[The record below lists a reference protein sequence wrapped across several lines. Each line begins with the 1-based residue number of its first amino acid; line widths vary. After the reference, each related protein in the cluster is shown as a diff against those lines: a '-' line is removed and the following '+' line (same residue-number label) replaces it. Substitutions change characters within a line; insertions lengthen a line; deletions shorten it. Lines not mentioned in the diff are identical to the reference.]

1 METHISSS
9 ASNCKSLSIKKIVVI
24 GPESTGKSTLSA
36 GVAARLQTVWVPE
49 YARAYLEQLGR
60 PYAETD
66 LLEIAR
72 GQLQAEDELLQQ
84 ANKSL
89 ICDTDLNVIKV
100 WSEHKYGRCDNWI
113 LEQIA
118 SRTYDLYVLT
128 DIDIEWQNDPLREH
142 PQHEMR
148 QYFFNVYNDIVQ
160 QSGLPWIIVSGAPEI
175 RLQQALQAMDT
186 LLH

>member
-1 METHISSS
+1 METHLSSS
-9 ASNCKSLSIKKIVVI
+9 TTNCKSLSIKKIVVI

-36 GVAARLQTVWVPE
+36 GLAAQLQTVWVPE

-72 GQLQAEDELLQQ
+72 GQLQAEDELLQ
-84 ANKSL
+84 ASNLL

-100 WSEHKYGRCDNWI
+100 WSEHKYGRCGDWI

-118 SRTYDLYVLT
+118 ARTYDLYLLT
-128 DIDIEWQNDPLREH
+128 DIDIEWQDDPLREH
-142 PQHEMR
+142 PQQEMR
-148 QYFFNVYNDIVQ
+148 RYFFNVYKDIVQ
-160 QSGLPWIIVSGAPEI
+160 QSGLPWIVVSGAPEI